1 MSRPPLL
8 TVDQALAL
16 IGARIAVPAG
26 CETAPVTGAAGR
38 VLARPVLAREALP
51 AADNSAV
58 DGYALHRAGDN
69 ACRLVA
75 GRAAAGHPFP
85 HALGP
90 GEAVRI
96 FTGAVVPAGTD
107 RVLMQEQALIEGAT
121 LRWPGDL
128 RPGANIRRKG
138 EVLRPGEAAL
148 PAGLRL
154 TPVHLGLLADLGVTE
169 VVVRPR
175 LRVALLSSG
184 DELLPAGAPKAA
196 YQVTDS
202 NRPMLRGYLAD
213 LGCAV
218 VDGPILPDDRA
229 VIAKALRE
237 AAATA
242 DLVITTAGMS
252 VGEEDHIPAILHGEG
267 EMIFHRLALKPGRP
281 MGLGLLGGTPV
292 LGLPGNPGAVAVTFT
307 LIGQMLLRHLAG
319 EAPRPLPR
327 YTMPAGFTYEK
338 PAGDRALI
346 PARLHD
352 GKVER
357 VARNAAGN
365 LAWSGGAEG
374 FADIAEATTG
384 IAPGDMVGFIPF
396 AGALR

>member
-1 MSRPPLL
+1 MSRQPLL
-8 TVDQALAL
+8 TVDAALAL

-26 CETAPVTGAAGR
+26 CETVPVAGAAGR
-38 VLARPVLAREALP
+38 VLARPVLASEALP

-58 DGYALHRAGDN
+58 DGYALHGTGDN
-69 ACRLVA
+69 ACRLVP

-85 HALGP
+85 HALAA

-96 FTGAVVPAGTD
+96 LTGAVVPDGTSA
-107 RVLMQEQALIEGAT
+107 VLMQEQALIEGDI
-121 LRWPGDL
+121 LRWQGDL

-148 PAGLRL
+148 PAELRL

-169 VVVRPR
+169 VGVRPR

-184 DELLPAGAPKAA
+184 DELRPAGAPKAA
-196 YQVTDS
+196 HQVTDS
-202 NRPMLRGYLAD
+202 NRPMLRGFLAD
-213 LGCAV
+213 LGCEV
-218 VDGPILPDDRA
+218 KDGPILPDDRA
-229 VIAKALRE
+229 AIAQALRE
-237 AAATA
+237 AAASA

-292 LGLPGNPGAVAVTFT
+292 LGLPGNPGAVAVTFA
-307 LIGQMLLRHLAG
+307 LIGQMLVRHLAG

-327 YTMPAGFTYEK
+327 YTVPAGFAYEK
-338 PAGDRALI
+338 PAGDRALL
-346 PARLHD
+346 PARLNG
-352 GKVER
+352 GKLER

-365 LAWSGGAEG
+365 LAWGGDAEG
-374 FADIAEATTG
+374 FADIAEATTS
-384 IAPGDMVGFIPF
+384 IAPGDPVGFIPF

>member
-8 TVDQALAL
+8 TVDEALAL
-16 IGARIAVPAG
+16 IGERIAVPEG
-26 CETAPVTGAAGR
+26 CETLDITAAAGR

-51 AADNSAV
+51 AADNAAV
-58 DGYALHRAGDN
+58 DGYALHRAGHG

-85 HALGP
+85 HALAP

-96 FTGAVVPAGTD
+96 FTGAVVPEGTD
-107 RVLMQEQALIEGAT
+107 GVLMQEQAQVEGQS
-121 LRWPGDL
+121 LRWHGDL

-138 EVLRPGEAAL
+138 EVLRPGDTAL

-184 DELLPAGAPKAA
+184 DELRPAGARRAA
-196 YQVTDS
+196 HQVTDS
-202 NRPMLRGYLAD
+202 NRPMLRGLLAD
-213 LGCAV
+213 LGCDV
-218 VDGPILPDDRA
+218 TDGPILPDDRA
-229 VIAKALRE
+229 AIATALL
-237 AAATA
+237 AAARSS

-252 VGEEDHIPAILHGEG
+252 VGDEDHIPAILHGEG

-281 MGLGLLGGTPV
+281 MGLGLIAGTPV

-307 LIGQMLLRHLAG
+307 LIGQMLVRHLAG
-319 EAPRPLPR
+319 ETPRALPR
-327 YTMPAGFTYEK
+327 YTLPAGFAYEK

-365 LAWSGGAEG
+365 LAWSGDTEG
-374 FADIAEATTG
+374 FADIAEAVTRVV
-384 IAPGDMVGFIPF
+384 PGDRIGFIPF